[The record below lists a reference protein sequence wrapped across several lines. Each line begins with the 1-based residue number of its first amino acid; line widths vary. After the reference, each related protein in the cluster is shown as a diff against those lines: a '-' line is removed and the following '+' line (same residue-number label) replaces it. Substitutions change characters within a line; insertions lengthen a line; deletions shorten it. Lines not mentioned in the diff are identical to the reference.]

1 MQAQPEIYQIAFRR
15 GAVEKRM
22 STIAT
27 TFPDIPR
34 IYTGIA
40 EWAAC
45 LLFIFYMPRKYDRA
59 MTAGIA
65 AAFLVIQC
73 SFLVLTADVP
83 LVLWIPCM
91 LVAFGL
97 MFAFLAICMD
107 YPYHICMYY
116 MLLSIVVAEYMAST
130 GGQIVRECYIHFR
143 GMNQVFAAAVM
154 MAVYALVLIVIGWIE
169 RKTLEAQ
176 VEARVQ
182 WQDLIPP
189 AIVVLMTFSF
199 SNIGFALNVIGK
211 GFVVDADLFNTRS
224 LVDLGGLVL
233 LYAVRLRLIGIH
245 AQRELER
252 IQVILSD
259 QYEKYRNA
267 REAIDMVNFKYHDLK
282 HQIAGLKAEMDPE
295 KRMQTLEEME
305 AQLEEYKPERQT
317 GNPVLD
323 AILSGKEAQ
332 IRSLGIPFTCVAD
345 GSLFSP
351 MHVVDICTIFGN
363 ALENAIE
370 CEATVQDRSRR
381 WIHMLV
387 TEKKGFVYT
396 EISNYCEGKTQ
407 MRDGMPVTTKEDR
420 KMHGYGVR
428 SIRYAVSKYNGSVAY
443 EPEDDQFTVKILI
456 PKPITQNAK
465 QRFVR

>member
-1 MQAQPEIYQIAFRR
+1 
-15 GAVEKRM
+15 M

-45 LLFIFYMPRKYDRA
+45 LLFIFYMPRKYDKV

-65 AAFLVIQC
+65 AGFLAIQC
-73 SFLVLTADVP
+73 SFLVVTANVP
-83 LVLWIPCM
+83 LVLWLPCM
-91 LVAFGL
+91 LVAFGM
-97 MFAFLAICMD
+97 MFAFLAMCMD
-107 YPYHICMYY
+107 YPYHICLYY
-116 MLLSIVVAEYMAST
+116 TLLSIVTAEYMASS
-130 GGQIVRECYIHFR
+130 GWQIVRECHRHYR
-143 GMNQVFAAAVM
+143 GMNKVLEAAVM
-154 MAVYALVLIVIGWIE
+154 LATYVLVLMVIGWIE
-169 RKTLEAQ
+169 RKTLEVQ
-176 VEARVQ
+176 PEVRVQ

-199 SNIGFALNVIGK
+199 SNIGFALNIIGK
-211 GFVVDADLFNTRS
+211 GSTVDADLFNTRS

-233 LYAVRLRLIGIH
+233 LYAVRLRLNGMQ

-252 IQVILSD
+252 IQVILNE

-282 HQIAGLKAEMDPE
+282 HQIVGLKAEMDPE
-295 KRMQTLEEME
+295 KRMQTLAEME
-305 AQLEEYKPERQT
+305 SQLEEYKPERQT

-332 IRSLGIPFTCVAD
+332 IRSLGIAFTCVAD
-345 GSLFSP
+345 GSLIAP

-363 ALENAIE
+363 ALENSIE
-370 CEATVQDRSRR
+370 CEATVQDGSRR

-396 EISNYCEGKTQ
+396 EISNYCEGKIE
-407 MRDGMPVTTKEDR
+407 MKDGMPLSTKKDH

-428 SIRYAVSKYNGSVAY
+428 SMRYAAQKYGGSVIY
-443 EPEDDQFTVKILI
+443 ENEDEQFTVKILI
-456 PKPITQNAK
+456 PKPISQNAK
-465 QRFVR
+465 HITGR